1 MMIAAKDFR
10 DEELL
15 KPKEVLEAQGV
26 KVVLVS
32 TTRDETRGMRG
43 TKVKPDLLLS
53 ELKVDDYATI
63 VFVGGDGCK
72 RALGW
77 SFL

>member
-1 MMIAAKDFR
+1 MRIAAKDFR

-15 KPKEVLEAQGV
+15 KPKEILEAQGV

-32 TTRDETRGMRG
+32 TTRDETQGMRG
-43 TKVKPDLLLS
+43 TKVRPDLLLS
-53 ELKVDDYATI
+53 EVKVEDYAAI

-72 RALGW
+72 RALG
-77 SFL
+77 

>member
-1 MMIAAKDFR
+1 M
-10 DEELL
+10 
-15 KPKEVLEAQGV
+15 
-26 KVVLVS
+26 VLVS

-63 VFVGGDGCK
+63 VFVGGDRCK
-72 RALGW
+72 RALG
-77 SFL
+77 

>member
-32 TTRDETRGMRG
+32 TTRDETRGMLG

-53 ELKVDDYATI
+53 ELKVDDYAAV
-63 VFVGGDGCK
+63 VFVGGDGRK
-72 RALGW
+72 RVLG
-77 SFL
+77 